1 MPTVLLATFSLCPDG
16 EPGGD
21 LLGPLAARGVD
32 ARWARWDDPDV
43 DWAAAD
49 LVAVRSTWD
58 YHRRLPAFLAWARA
72 VERRTALLNGADVFA
87 WNADKSYLVELAE
100 LVPTVPSHPVDDA
113 TLVAGL
119 RDGLAAYGAV
129 VVKSRTGASGVGV
142 VVAEGPQ
149 DAAPRGSRPPGPW
162 LVQPLVGSVRTR
174 GESSVFV
181 LGGRVVSQVDKRP
194 GGADGPSSGCTS
206 STAAAPAPS
215 PLEPEAGA
223 RPWRR
228 WMRPPSC
235 SARALDY
242 GRVDLMGL
250 DGRLVVGE
258 VELIEPGLYL
268 DVLPGNAAPFAE
280 LVPPPHCRLDPTVP
294 VPSCLHSRGASAKT

>member
-58 YHRRLPAFLAWARA
+58 YHRRLPAFLAWAHA

-87 WNADKSYLVELAE
+87 WNADKSYLVELAG

-149 DAAPRGSRPPGPW
+149 DARLAGLTAGPW

-181 LGGRVVSQVDKRP
+181 LGGRAVSQVDKRP
-194 GGADGPSSGCTS
+194 GGPGGPGGTGCTEFRVHEQYGG
-206 STAAAPAPS
+206 STRAV
-215 PLEPEAGA
+215 PLEPAAERAALAAVAAAAELLG
-223 RPWRR
+223 RP
-228 WMRPPSC
+228 
-235 SARALDY
+235 LDY
-242 GRVDLMGL
+242 GRVDLMEL

-268 DVLPGNAAPFAE
+268 DVVPGNAAPFAE
-280 LVPPPHCRLDPTVP
+280 LVR
-294 VPSCLHSRGASAKT
+294 RRAAG

>member
-1 MPTVLLATFSLCPDG
+1 MPTALLATFSLCPDG

-58 YHRRLPAFLAWARA
+58 YHRRLPAFLAWAHA
-72 VERRTALLNGADVFA
+72 VERHTALLNGADVFA
-87 WNADKSYLVELAE
+87 WNADKSYLVELAG

-119 RDGLAAYGAV
+119 RAGLAAYGAV

-142 VVAEGPQ
+142 VVAEEPQ
-149 DAAPRGSRPPGPW
+149 DPRLAGLTAGPW

-181 LGGRVVSQVDKRP
+181 LDGARGLAGATSGR
-194 GGADGPSSGCTS
+194 GPARRSGCTS

-215 PLEPEAGA
+215 RSSRTPSAP
-223 RPWRR
+223 PWRR
-228 WMRPPSC
+228 WRPPPSC
-235 SARALDY
+235 WAARWTTA
-242 GRVDLMGL
+242 GS
-250 DGRLVVGE
+250 
-258 VELIEPGLYL
+258 
-268 DVLPGNAAPFAE
+268 
-280 LVPPPHCRLDPTVP
+280 T
-294 VPSCLHSRGASAKT
+294 

>member
-58 YHRRLPAFLAWARA
+58 YHRRLPAFLAWAHA
-72 VERRTALLNGADVFA
+72 VERHTALLNGADVFA
-87 WNADKSYLVELAE
+87 WNADKSYLVELAG

-149 DAAPRGSRPPGPW
+149 DARLAGLTAGPW

-181 LGGRVVSQVDKRP
+181 LGGRAVSQVDKRP
-194 GGADGPSSGCTS
+194 GGPGGPGGPGCTEFRVHEQYGG
-206 STAAAPAPS
+206 STRVV
-215 PLEPEAGA
+215 PLEPEAERAALAAMAAAAELLG
-223 RPWRR
+223 RP
-228 WMRPPSC
+228 
-235 SARALDY
+235 LDY
-242 GRVDLMGL
+242 GRVDLMEL
-250 DGRLVVGE
+250 DGRPVVGE

-268 DVLPGNAAPFAE
+268 DVVPGNAAPFAE
-280 LVPPPHCRLDPTVP
+280 LVRRRTA
-294 VPSCLHSRGASAKT
+294 G